1 MSKMGLTGTSSGN
14 KQSSG
19 KIIALSLFVILLIFI
34 GYSANNKPAESVLI
48 GKSVVYSGS
57 SEKCEN
63 YTQTKY
69 VCQNGAVVDKVEN
82 CLSATTTIET
92 RVETSQSDNTFSVRR
107 CMSGKCVEAKISR
120 NFDFLYSEC
129 TVDEDC
135 YDFICYR
142 KTTTTT
148 GTTTTRTTT
157 TSTTTTTI
165 WDDCTILDCPAG
177 TKYVG
182 SKKTGKYYRCSSEC
196 GARILD
202 KYRVCLM
209 TDAEAATY
217 GFERCNVYF

>member
-1 MSKMGLTGTSSGN
+1 MGLTGTSNGN
-14 KQSSG
+14 KQSNG

-34 GYSANNKPAESVLI
+34 GYSANNKQAESGPI
-48 GKSVVYSGS
+48 GKAILQSGS

-69 VCQNGAVVDKVEN
+69 VCQNGAVVDKAET
-82 CLSATTTIET
+82 CLSATTTVET
-92 RVETSQSDNTFSVRR
+92 KAETSQSNNTFSVRR
-107 CMSGKCVEAKISR
+107 CMSGRCIEAKVSR

-135 YDFICYR
+135 YDFTCYR
-142 KTTTTT
+142 KTTT
-148 GTTTTRTTT
+148 GTTTTRTTA

-165 WDDCTILDCPAG
+165 QDDCTILDCPVG

-182 SKKTGKYYRCSSEC
+182 SKQTGKYYRCSSEC

-209 TDAEAATY
+209 TDEAAAAY